1 MKYRVEFDVSFDT
14 EDTAIAFLNLVQGI
28 KNKMFTGTGKE
39 EIPIIKKCRYHKCF
53 HDEIPPKPCG
63 NYTHYDLTKPEVE
76 VVKNTAGE
84 EVKPDT
90 LIKKEEVI

>member
-1 MKYRVEFDVSFDT
+1 MKYRVEFDVSFET
-14 EDTAIAFLNLVQGI
+14 ENTAVAFLNLVQGI
-28 KNKMFTGTGKE
+28 KDKMFMGTGKE
-39 EIPIIKKCRYHKCF
+39 EIAIIKKCRYHKCY
-53 HDEIPPKPCG
+53 HDETPPKPCG
-63 NYTHYDLTKPEVE
+63 DYKHYDLTKSEKE